1 VGGGGV
7 FLSRKHTV
15 LKTAAELDRVTSFY
29 KV

>member
-1 VGGGGV
+1 V